1 MSGISV
7 QSMFESIKEGL
18 NAEKTGSN
26 AFKDFIKMQV
36 GKTYL
41 GRLVPNIKD
50 PKSTFY
56 HYSHHGFTSL
66 STGQYV
72 DAMCLKTFGERCPI
86 CEQVFKLYKTKN
98 EDDKKLAYSIRSLDK
113 HLVNFYII
121 NDPTTPENEG
131 TVKILR
137 FGKHIH
143 DKILAATEGDDA
155 DEFGYKIYDLSE
167 NGCNFK
173 IKAESN
179 SDERSKRQFTNY
191 SNSRFTSAGAIPNM
205 TPEKMQE
212 IYTTSFD
219 LTKVLDVKSAEEM
232 IKMLKVHVFCEGASA
247 PDKNKESD
255 SNSSS
260 KEESKKED
268 AKKDESKKDESKKED
283 SKKEDSK
290 KEEAK
295 DTPAEGKKAG
305 SDTNDKIKKLLD
317 GLDNL

>member
-1 MSGISV
+1 M
-7 QSMFESIKEGL
+7 QSMFASIKEGL
-18 NAEKTGSN
+18 NAEKTGN
-26 AFKDFIKMQV
+26 EALKDFMKMQA

-50 PKSTFY
+50 PKATFY

-72 DAMCLKTFGERCPI
+72 DAMCLRSFGERCPI
-86 CEQVFKLYKTKN
+86 CETVFKLYKTKK
-98 EDDKKLAYSIRSLDK
+98 EEDKKLGYSIRSLDK
-113 HLVNFYII
+113 HLVNFYVI

-143 DKILAATEGDDA
+143 DKILSATEGDDA

-179 SDERSKRQFTNY
+179 SDERSKRQYTNY

-205 TPEKMQE
+205 TPEKIQE
-212 IYTTSFD
+212 IYTNAFD
-219 LTKVLDVKSAEEM
+219 LTTVLSVKSVDEM
-232 IKMLKVHVFCEGASA
+232 IKMLKTHVFCEGVSA
-247 PDKNKESD
+247 PSKSKESD
-255 SNSSS
+255 SNASDDSGDAGDNS
-260 KEESKKED
+260 AKED
-268 AKKDESKKDESKKED
+268 AKKETPKESAKDDSKAEASKDETNN
-283 SKKEDSK
+283 
-290 KEEAK
+290 
-295 DTPAEGKKAG
+295 TPKKA
-305 SDTNDKIKKLLD
+305 SSETNDKIKKLLA
-317 GLDNL
+317 GLDSL